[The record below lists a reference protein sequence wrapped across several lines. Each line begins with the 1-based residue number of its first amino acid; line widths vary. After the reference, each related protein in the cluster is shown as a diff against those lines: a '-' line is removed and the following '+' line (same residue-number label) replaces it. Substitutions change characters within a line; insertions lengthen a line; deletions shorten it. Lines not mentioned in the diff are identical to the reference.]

1 MASQSFSLFPRLP
14 AEIRLKI
21 WQLALPPPRIIELY
35 CIPSTPTSLP
45 TFKPV
50 PCDCLANCDI
60 YPAIAAANRE
70 SRFLFLSKFVFC
82 FGTHVCWKQDTI
94 FIPELYLQP
103 SLKGVAGP
111 RAFLATV
118 KAFTDAV
125 LGTGGGED
133 LASLALGVTSRWWPT
148 WYFDCNNH
156 GDDVEVDQQDY
167 GSPASMFETFT
178 NIKELLLVNGTVG
191 FYEVGRETPTSWPDY
206 RLAQHP
212 VRPFVR
218 SGTDLT
224 RPIMNGRNGHLYRRS
239 LGGIQFVEAEDTK
252 ETVIYGDPT
261 FVAED
266 FVNQMF
272 EDEEKGK
279 VKIRAGVPPIRVVA
293 LRVFNDSCFT
303 DGPKAIHEDNV
314 LLGGRHKIVFQ
325 TNLRSLS

>member
-35 CIPSTPTSLP
+35 STPPSPTSLP

-60 YPAIAAANRE
+60 YPAIAATNRE

-94 FIPELYLQP
+94 YIHELDSQH
-103 SLKGVAGP
+103 SLKRVAGP

-118 KAFTDAV
+118 KSFTDAV
-125 LGTGGGED
+125 LGTRGGED
-133 LASLALGVTSRWWPT
+133 LASLALGVTSRWWPA
-148 WYFDCNNH
+148 WYYW
-156 GDDVEVDQQDY
+156 DDVEVDQQDY
-167 GSPASMFETFT
+167 GSPASMFERFT

-191 FYEVGRETPTSWPDY
+191 FYEVDQNTPRRWPDY
-206 RLAQHP
+206 KLAQHP
-212 VRPFVR
+212 ITPFLR

-224 RPIMNGRNGHLYRRS
+224 RPIMNGRNGQLYRRN
-239 LGGIQFVEAEDTK
+239 LGGIQFVEAEDT
-252 ETVIYGDPT
+252 EEMVFYEDPT

-303 DGPKAIHEDNV
+303 DGPKAINEDNV

-325 TNLRSLS
+325 TNLRSSS